1 MEVLFLKKV
10 HFYILSLIIAIICL
24 AGCKVQTVEQYNQQN
39 TDEKSVE
46 GSSEKVIPINGDK
59 EKEKVTDKKN
69 IETEKQVNK
78 QEDSKKLDSKETIK
92 LPDESSQKEKTQKA
106 TQRANESDTS
116 EKERSSISKSKNQE
130 KPEKKEKVN
139 KKKTV
144 TSPNKETSS
153 FKKTNPSKSTT
164 ESKVADKNV
173 VKEKKKY
180 VTISVRADTLLKP
193 EHFAKLDKPLQSE
206 KYVPKNG
213 VIIATS
219 KYEILSKDDTAWSI
233 TLRALKEHN
242 IQFEYEGAGENK
254 YGSVY
259 IQGINHLYE
268 KDAGALSGWMYS
280 VNGKNPG
287 LGSSSYTVKDGDQI
301 IWQYTVDLGKDIGL

>member
-46 GSSEKVIPINGDK
+46 GSNEKVISINGDK
-59 EKEKVTDKKN
+59 KKENLASKKK

-78 QEDSKKLDSKETIK
+78 QEDSKESNESS
-92 LPDESSQKEKTQKA
+92 DESSQKEKPQSTIHQASEK
-106 TQRANESDTS
+106 DTS
-116 EKERSSISKSKNQE
+116 EKEESSLTKPTNRE
-130 KPEKKEKVN
+130 KTEKEEKT
-139 KKKTV
+139 KKKIV
-144 TSPNKETSS
+144 TKPNKDTAS
-153 FKKTNPSKSTT
+153 FKKTNPPKSVAD
-164 ESKVADKNV
+164 SKVADKKV

-180 VTISVRADTLLKP
+180 VTISVRVDTLLKP
-193 EHFAKLDKPLQSE
+193 DHFAKLDKPLKSE

-219 KYEILSKDDTAWSI
+219 KYEILSEDDTAWSI
-233 TLRALKEHN
+233 TLRALKEHH

-268 KDAGALSGWMYS
+268 KDAGSLSGWMYS

-301 IWQYTVDLGKDIGL
+301 IWQYTVDLGKDIGLY